1 MAMLPRYERLGVK
14 AAQPAQLDFANFR
27 EQSQAAQTL
36 SQSLGRMSDFAFGVA
51 EKKFEQVAKQT
62 VSNLG
67 ATETLARIQK
77 AGGPTSS
84 FDMVAFQTANRI
96 ASAEIQ
102 MQSDKDINGLLE
114 TAQKT
119 GMSIADVSTHLA
131 DITDGYAATL
141 STLDP
146 EAAGLLRVRIGE
158 ASGQAI
164 QRYGSYVESQA
175 KAARSARIEAAGDLY
190 AANMMQTALIPGIT
204 PETLYTM
211 AQNRKNLLI
220 DAGVKPERAE
230 AWAATALKS
239 AVKENIS
246 FSAMTMNLTDL
257 GTMVNTVPTEALP
270 GMEYTETVSLW
281 NTAKTAY
288 NVRTES
294 VRIEAQQLNKDIQ
307 TENQLIGSGGMTSPK
322 RLADLKDRAT
332 ISGDPE
338 LIRQVTDLEGSMTYV
353 SGLNGKNIAELDLEI
368 ASIQG
373 GVPGIGEIGL
383 DTPKELEMLAFAR
396 KARDAAQSALSITQA
411 EDKAAAAPM
420 IAELGAAVE
429 VMSQQLDLSNPDPAA
444 IDYAFQKMLAIKA
457 KFPEGQLTDELKS
470 KIAEITLIAGD
481 FKTFREALPS
491 ETQAKITRLTTE
503 TPKGSPLGMDPIF
516 TIAMNG
522 RRAKLLTTLQAA
534 QSDALAKGDALSYAK
549 AKGMQL
555 TDNQGNVHLA
565 GEPLNFTNVET
576 VSESLNRR
584 INDVIRLENR
594 FGAPGSSQNIFLPE
608 EKAQLV
614 NILKSGDLGLA
625 AMTLDAIASM
635 GGAVTEKALA
645 EIGAEDPVFA
655 HVGGI
660 FADGRSTNNAALIE
674 TGQSILRG
682 LRLEKPIALSGN
694 DPKDAATDYFGGALY
709 FLPTF
714 AKGATQAADAMYADF
729 AAQNP
734 EAAKSFDAEI
744 YNTFL
749 DKALGTMEISTEFDK
764 AALVPRGL
772 TSSWIENLQMYGS
785 PPSRTK
791 TSFTKANP
799 NYAEEFFTKFVA
811 NQDELVDFPTSAL
824 PDLEWYPFLAGQKDG
839 KSVWTLRHTAG
850 GISQDWADKNGTRI
864 YLDLNAMAGVSQ

>member
-1 MAMLPRYERLGVK
+1 MAMLPRYERLGVR
-14 AAQPAQLDFANFR
+14 AAQPAQLDFANIR
-27 EQSQAAQTL
+27 EQANAAQ
-36 SQSLGRMSDFAFGVA
+36 SIGQSLGRMADFAFGFA
-51 EKKFEQVAKQT
+51 EKKAEQRAKQT
-62 VSNLG
+62 VADLG
-67 ATETLARIQK
+67 AVETLSRIQK
-77 AGGPTSS
+77 AGGPTTT
-84 FDMVAFQTANRI
+84 FDTVAFQSANRI

-102 MQSDKDINGLLE
+102 MQSDKDINSLLQD
-114 TAQKT
+114 AQKN
-119 GMSIADVSTHLA
+119 GMSIADVSSHLA

-146 EAAGLLRVRIGE
+146 DAAGMLRIRIAE
-158 ASGQAI
+158 ASDQAI

-204 PETLYTM
+204 PQTLYTM

-220 DAGVKPERAE
+220 DAGVKPDKAE
-230 AWAATALKS
+230 AWAQTALKS

-257 GTMVNTVPTEALP
+257 GAMVDTVPTEALP

-322 RLADLKDRAT
+322 RLSDLKDRAT

-338 LIRQVTDLEGSMTYV
+338 LIRQVADLEGSMTYV
-353 SGLNGKNIAELDLEI
+353 SGLSGKNIAELDLEI
-368 ASIQG
+368 ASIQAG
-373 GVPGIGEIGL
+373 KPGMGESGL
-383 DTPKELEMLAFAR
+383 DTVKELEMLGYAR
-396 KARDAAQSALSITQA
+396 QARDAAQSALSLTQA
-411 EDKAAAAPM
+411 QDKAVAGPM

-457 KFPEGQLTDELKS
+457 KLPESQLTDELKS

-491 ETQAKITRLTTE
+491 ETQAKIARLTTE

-522 RRAKLLTTLQAA
+522 RRAKFLTALQAA

-565 GEPLNFTNVET
+565 GEPLNFTNADT
-576 VSESLNRR
+576 VAESLDRR

-594 FGAPGSSQNIFLPE
+594 FGAPGASQNIFLPE

-614 NILKSGDLGLA
+614 DILKNGDLGLA
-625 AMTLDAIASM
+625 AMTLDAIASI
-635 GGAVTEKALA
+635 GGAATEKALA

-682 LRLEKPIALSGN
+682 LRLEKPTALSGN
-694 DPKDAATDYFGGALY
+694 DPKNAATDYFGGALY

-734 EAAKSFDAEI
+734 EAAITFDPEI

-749 DKALGTMEISTEFDK
+749 DKSLGTMEISTAFDR

-772 TSSWIENLQMYGS
+772 TSDWIENLQMHGS
-785 PPSRTK
+785 APSRTK

-811 NQDELVDFPTSAL
+811 NQDELVNFPTDAL
-824 PDLEWYPFLAGQKDG
+824 PDLEWYPFLSGQRKG
-839 KSVWTLRHTAG
+839 KAVWTLRHTAG
-850 GISQDWADKNGTRI
+850 GISQDWADKAGTRI